1 MINLN
6 HRDMCENCFAPLS
19 GQEARCPY
27 CGFAREDLATRQ
39 PLALPIETILLGKY
53 VIGKVLGMGGFG
65 ITYLAYDLTLNRR
78 VAIKEYYPSAL
89 TGRIPGGAS
98 VAAISGEKGQEFE
111 RGARKFYEEAKMIS
125 CFNGNPNIISVYE
138 FFYQNNTAYYVME
151 YLEGTDL
158 AHYLLAEGRGVSDG
172 KLLHLLDKV
181 TDALMIVHSANLLHR
196 DISPDNIFVCR
207 DGNIK
212 LIDFGSARQY
222 MTQESQSLSVI
233 VKPGFAPIEQY
244 QKKGNQGPWTDIY
257 ALGAT
262 AYYMLTGRKPDNS
275 FERVSGDTLSF
286 TGIHPEI
293 AKVLRIMLAVQP
305 QKRFQS
311 VFDLKRALFQIK
323 IPRIPLVSTMVPTPP
338 VPPVPPVPP
347 TPSPEPPKPKKD
359 YIKIAVDFLG
369 AKWQATKTFTT
380 ELFSKIKTK
389 NLDKKDTGILI
400 GAASAFVVLIVLI
413 LALAIGAS
421 NSPELPPEPSTT
433 ESTSKNRPAYT
444 QSTETTTAPIVTETG
459 STGLKYILNNGGN
472 SYLVNGIGSCTD
484 TELVIPET
492 HDGLPVT
499 RIGID
504 AFAGNERITSV
515 LIPESVTGIGSGA
528 FKGCINLRSVS
539 LSNQTLDIG
548 SGAFQDCT
556 SLSYVSLP
564 STLSVLSNSL
574 FSGCTNLRSI
584 ALPAAL
590 TSIGNYT
597 FYGCK
602 SLSTLTLPE
611 GLKSIGSQA
620 FRACASL
627 RSITI
632 PENVTYIG
640 GSAFSDSAV
649 SKVTYNAINC
659 TPDGWIEDEGMTYYT
674 VFYGC
679 PLATVTIGAK
689 VQSIPDGLFF
699 DAGSFV
705 FQTISIP
712 ENVQTIGAL
721 AFRACETLSSV
732 TISNGLMTIE
742 EYAFDGCVSLKTV
755 NYTGTKEEWNAISVS
770 DNNTSLV
777 YANILCSD
785 GQLRSESKG
794 LKYRINADGK
804 TYSVSGLGT
813 CSDKDVVIP
822 LTYDGLPVTGIDN
835 YAFKGAARINS
846 VIISTRITSIGEYAF
861 DDCKNLKAVI
871 IPDSVISIGIG
882 AFRNCTNLSSIAFPN
897 GINTIDNY
905 MFFGCTSLRTISTSD
920 DIMNIGDYAFYGCVS
935 LSFYQVPN
943 GVQSIGESAFAKCTA
958 LSSIILSERVTLLG
972 REAFSGC
979 TALEEISLPNGI
991 MEIAVGTFYGCS
1003 SLVKVKMPES
1013 LFAIEKN
1020 AFYHCKNLA
1029 EITLPAGLVNIG
1041 EQAFIGCTALETVTI
1056 PSAVKTMGYWAFK
1069 GCTGLTSL
1077 IVREGVIAIGERTF
1091 SDCTALRTV
1100 TLPTSISRIE
1110 NEAFIYCTVLET
1122 VYYAGSASQWSSIYI
1137 GSFNFKLTGANI
1149 VYNHR

>member
-6 HRDMCENCFAPLS
+6 HRDMCENCLAPLS

-27 CGFAREDLATRQ
+27 CGFAREDLAARQ

-138 FFYQNNTAYYVME
+138 FFYQNNTAYYAME

-286 TGIHPEI
+286 AGIHPDI
-293 AKVLRIMLAVQP
+293 AKILRVMLAVQP

-323 IPRIPLVSTMVPTPP
+323 TPRIPLVSTMAPTPP
-338 VPPVPPVPP
+338 VPPVPP
-347 TPSPEPPKPKKD
+347 PEPPKPKKD
-359 YIKIAVDFLG
+359 YIEIAVGFLG
-369 AKWQATKTFTT
+369 AKWNAVKTFTV
-380 ELFSKIKTK
+380 ELFGKIKAK
-389 NLDKKDTGILI
+389 NLDKKDMGILI

-413 LALAIGAS
+413 LALAIGAG

-433 ESTSKNRPAYT
+433 ESTSKNKPAYT
-444 QSTETTTAPIVTETG
+444 KPTETTTTPVITETG
-459 STGLKYILNNGGN
+459 SVGLHYILNNGGS
-472 SYLVNGIGSCTD
+472 SYLVNGIGTCTD

-499 RIGID
+499 RIGIG
-504 AFAGNERITSV
+504 AFAGNEQITSV
-515 LIPESVTGIGSGA
+515 LIPESVTGIGNGA
-528 FKGCINLRSVS
+528 FEGCSNLRSVS
-539 LSNQTLDIG
+539 LSDQTLDIG
-548 SGAFQDCT
+548 SGAFKDCAN
-556 SLSYVSLP
+556 LSYVSLP
-564 STLSVLSNSL
+564 ASLSVLSDSI

-584 ALPAAL
+584 TLPASL
-590 TSIGNYT
+590 TKIGSHA

-602 SLSTLTLPE
+602 SLSTLTLPT
-611 GLKSIGSQA
+611 GLKSIGAQA

-627 RSITI
+627 RTVTI
-632 PENVTYIG
+632 PEGVTSIG
-640 GSAFSDSAV
+640 SSAFSDSAV
-649 SKVTYNAINC
+649 SKVIYNAIDC
-659 TPDGWIEDEGMTYYT
+659 SPDGWIADEGMTYYT

-689 VQSIPDGLFF
+689 VQTIPDGLFF

-721 AFRACETLSSV
+721 AFRACETLSTV
-732 TISNGLMTIE
+732 TLGSGITAVE

-755 NYTGTKEEWNAISVS
+755 NYTGTKEEWNAIAVS
-770 DNNTSLV
+770 DNNTALI
-777 YANILCSD
+777 YANILCAD
-785 GQLRSESKG
+785 GQLRSESTG
-794 LKYRINADGK
+794 LRYRINADGK

-813 CSDKDVVIP
+813 CYDKDVVIP
-822 LTYDGLPVTGIDN
+822 LTYEGLPVTGIDN
-835 YAFKGAARINS
+835 NAFKGSTRINS

-871 IPDSVISIGIG
+871 LPDSVISIGVG
-882 AFRNCTNLSSIAFPN
+882 AFRNCSSLSSIAFPS

-905 MFFGCTSLRTISTSD
+905 MFFGCTSLRTVSTSEN
-920 DIMNIGDYAFYGCVS
+920 IMNIGDYAFYGCTS
-935 LSFYQVPN
+935 LSSYQVPA
-943 GVQSIGESAFAKCTA
+943 GVQAIGESAFAKCTS
-958 LSSIILSERVTLLG
+958 LSSITLSDRLSLLG
-972 REAFSGC
+972 KDAFSGC
-979 TALEEISLPNGI
+979 SALEEISLPDGI
-991 MEIAVGTFYGCS
+991 MEIATGTFYGCS
-1003 SLVKVKMPES
+1003 ALAKVKMPAS
-1013 LFAIEKN
+1013 LFTIEKN
-1020 AFYHCKNLA
+1020 AFYHCTNLS
-1029 EITLPAGLVNIG
+1029 EITLPAGLGNIG
-1041 EQAFIGCTALETVTI
+1041 EQAFIGCTSLETVTI

-1077 IVREGVIAIGERTF
+1077 VVREGVTAIGERSF

-1100 TLPTSISRIE
+1100 TLPASIKRIE
-1110 NEAFIYCTVLET
+1110 NEAFIYCSSLET
-1122 VYYAGSASQWSSIYI
+1122 VYYASTSTQWGGIYI
-1137 GSFNFKLTGANI
+1137 GSFNYKLTGANI

>member
-138 FFYQNNTAYYVME
+138 FFYQNNTAYYAME

-158 AHYLLAEGRGVSDG
+158 AHYLLAEGQGVSDG
-172 KLLHLLDKV
+172 KLLYLLDKV

-244 QKKGNQGPWTDIY
+244 QKKGSQGPWTDIY

-275 FERVSGDTLSF
+275 FERVSGDTLNF

-293 AKVLRIMLAVQP
+293 AKVLRVMLAVQP

-323 IPRIPLVSTMVPTPP
+323 TPRIPLVSTMAPIPPVLPTPP
-338 VPPVPPVPP
+338 
-347 TPSPEPPKPKKD
+347 PEPPKPKKD
-359 YIKIAVDFLG
+359 YIGIAAGFLG
-369 AKWQATKTFTT
+369 AKWNAVKTFTV
-380 ELFSKIKTK
+380 ELFGKIKTN
-389 NLDKKDTGILI
+389 NLDKKDMGILI

-413 LALAIGAS
+413 LALAIGAG

-433 ESTSKNRPAYT
+433 ESTSKDRPAFT
-444 QSTETTTAPIVTETG
+444 RPTETTTAPAITETG
-459 STGLKYILNNGGN
+459 SVGLNYILNNGGT
-472 SYLVNGIGSCTD
+472 SYLVNGIGTCMD

-492 HDGLPVT
+492 HEGLPVT
-499 RIGID
+499 RIGIG
-504 AFAGNERITSV
+504 AFQNNERITSV
-515 LIPESVTGIGSGA
+515 LIPASVTGIGSGA
-528 FKGCINLRSVS
+528 FEGCVNLRSVS
-539 LSNQTLDIG
+539 ISRQTLDIG
-548 SGAFQDCT
+548 DGAFADCT

-564 STLSVLSNSL
+564 ESLSVLPDSI

-584 ALPAAL
+584 ALPAGL
-590 TSIGNYT
+590 TSIGDYA

-611 GLKSIGSQA
+611 NLGSIGSQA
-620 FRACASL
+620 FRECAAL
-627 RSITI
+627 RSVTI
-632 PENVTYIG
+632 PERVMSIG

-659 TPDGWIEDEGMTYYT
+659 SSEGWIEDDGMTYYT

-689 VQSIPDGLFF
+689 VQTIPDGLFF

-705 FQTISIP
+705 FQTIVIP
-712 ENVQTIGAL
+712 DSVKTIGAL
-721 AFRACETLSSV
+721 AFRACETLNTV
-732 TISNGLMTIE
+732 TIGSGLTAVE

-755 NYTGTKEEWNAISVS
+755 NYTGTKEAWNAISVA
-770 DNNTSLV
+770 DHNTSLV
-777 YANILCSD
+777 YANILCAD
-785 GQLRSESKG
+785 GQLRAESKG
-794 LKYRINADGK
+794 LKFRMSADGR
-804 TYSVSGLGT
+804 TYSVAGLGT
-813 CSDKDVVIP
+813 CLDKDVTIP
-822 LTYDGLPVTGIDN
+822 LTYEGLPVTGIDAN
-835 YAFKGAARINS
+835 AFKGSARVNS
-846 VIISTRITSIGEYAF
+846 VILSTRITSIGDYAF

-882 AFRNCTNLSSIAFPN
+882 AFRNCSSLTAIAFPD
-897 GINTIDNY
+897 GVNTIDND
-905 MFFGCTSLRTISTSD
+905 MFFGCTNLRIVSTSD
-920 DIMNIGDYAFYGCVS
+920 GIVNIGDYAFYGCTS
-935 LSFYQVPN
+935 LSSYQVPA
-943 GVQSIGESAFAKCTA
+943 GVQAIGESAFAKCTS
-958 LSSIILSERVTLLG
+958 LSSITLSDRLSLL
-972 REAFSGC
+972 EKDAFSGC
-979 TALEEISLPNGI
+979 SALEEISLPDGI
-991 MEIAVGTFYGCS
+991 MEISVGTFYGCS
-1003 SLVKVKMPES
+1003 SLTKVKMPAS
-1013 LFAIEKN
+1013 LLTIGKN

-1029 EITLPAGLVNIG
+1029 EITLPAGLTNIG
-1041 EQAFIGCTALETVTI
+1041 EQAFIGCTSLKTVTI
-1056 PSAVKTMGYWAFK
+1056 PSSVKTMGYWAFK
-1069 GCTGLTSL
+1069 GCTGLASL
-1077 IVREGVIAIGERTF
+1077 VVREGVTAIGERSF

-1100 TLPTSISRIE
+1100 TLPVSIKRIE
-1110 NEAFIYCTVLET
+1110 NEAFIYCALLDT
-1122 VYYAGSASQWSSIYI
+1122 VYYAGSSTQWDAVYI
-1137 GSFNFKLTGANI
+1137 GSFNYKLTGANF